1 MKNLLKLLSPF
12 APDQSGASAVLYELG
27 GLMVI
32 CDAGGCAGNVCGFD
46 EPRWFTKKSA
56 VFSAGLRDMDAILGR
71 DDRLIEKLSKAC
83 EQIRPAFTAIIGTPV
98 PAVIATDMRALKRMA
113 EKKTGLPCI
122 TAECTGTNYY
132 DSGSEPVWIELFK
145 TFATESKPVQKGR
158 LGIIGA
164 TPLELSIISPE
175 KIVAEY
181 KAKGW
186 ENVICY
192 GMGSTLDDVKNA
204 AATEKN
210 IVCSSA
216 AIKAA
221 EYLKEKFGTPYV
233 YAVPYGYSGTVSF
246 LEQVGAA
253 VGKAPEPMV
262 LMRIKMKEKGMSM
275 LSMFAMMGGSKQRQA
290 AVKGDYD
297 LVRGVG
303 AFLEQAG
310 ITVTH
315 KMCAHSLKA
324 ITEPAADV
332 EAYAEEG
339 EWLQKIRELRDTLL
353 FADDVALTQADASNT
368 KVLISAP
375 FMNGVVATH
384 LPFMG
389 EKGADFLLEQIQG
402 YYQK

>member
-164 TPLELSIISPE
+164 T
-175 KIVAEY
+175 
-181 KAKGW
+181 
-186 ENVICY
+186 
-192 GMGSTLDDVKNA
+192 LDDVKNA
-204 AATEKN
+204 AAAEMN
-210 IVCSSA
+210 IVCSAA

-221 EYLKEKFGTPYV
+221 EYLKEKFGTPYEIEYPRSCLPEEIV
-233 YAVPYGYSGTVSF
+233 QKADNFTDKNVLVIHNQTAADAVRK
-246 LEQVGAA
+246 L
-253 VGKAPEPMV
+253 
-262 LMRIKMKEKGMSM
+262 
-275 LSMFAMMGGSKQRQA
+275 
-290 AVKGDYD
+290 
-297 LVRGVG
+297 
-303 AFLEQAG
+303 
-310 ITVTH
+310 
-315 KMCAHSLKA
+315 
-324 ITEPAADV
+324 ITEKSGKCHCTSATFFMQKKELSQQSDFFLADESDLCDNV
-332 EAYAEEG
+332 GDNYDVVTADKTLRRVMKNFSG
-339 EWLQKIRELRDTLL
+339 EFIDFPHFGLSGRLLQGESEKI
-353 FADDVALTQADASNT
+353 
-368 KVLISAP
+368 
-375 FMNGVVATH
+375 
-384 LPFMG
+384 
-389 EKGADFLLEQIQG
+389 
-402 YYQK
+402 

>member
-1 MKNLLKLLSPF
+1 
-12 APDQSGASAVLYELG
+12 
-27 GLMVI
+27 MVI

-83 EQIRPAFTAIIGTPV
+83 EQISPAFTAIIGTPV
-98 PAVIATDMRALKRMA
+98 PAVIATDMRALRRMA

-175 KIVAEY
+175 RIVAEY

-204 AATEKN
+204 AAAEMN
-210 IVCSSA
+210 IVCSAS

-221 EYLKEKFGTPYV
+221 EYLKEKFGTPYEIEYPRSCLPEEIV
-233 YAVPYGYSGTVSF
+233 QKADKFTDKNEELDESGEGINSVLPLLRF
-246 LEQVGAA
+246 LERHPMADISMTSA
-253 VGKAPEPMV
+253 VVRYMEQFYGRGYENILMDSVRRRPTVHTVRMLGRLRNTAIDEGQDGEEFEDV
-262 LMRIKMKEKGMSM
+262 LIDVLSSEAEDEIK
-275 LSMFAMMGGSKQRQA
+275 
-290 AVKGDYD
+290 D
-297 LVRGVG
+297 
-303 AFLEQAG
+303 
-310 ITVTH
+310 TV
-315 KMCAHSLKA
+315 
-324 ITEPAADV
+324 
-332 EAYAEEG
+332 
-339 EWLQKIRELRDTLL
+339 REL
-353 FADDVALTQADASNT
+353 
-368 KVLISAP
+368 I
-375 FMNGVVATH
+375 
-384 LPFMG
+384 
-389 EKGADFLLEQIQG
+389 
-402 YYQK
+402 

>member
-83 EQIRPAFTAIIGTPV
+83 EQISPAFTAIIGTPV

-132 DSGSEPVWIELFK
+132 DSGSEPVWTELFK

-175 KIVAEY
+175 RIAAEY

-204 AATEKN
+204 ASAEKN
-210 IVCSSA
+210 IVCSAA

-221 EYLKEKFGTPYV
+221 EYLKEKFGTPYEIE
-233 YAVPYGYSGTVSF
+233 YPQSC
-246 LEQVGAA
+246 L
-253 VGKAPEPMV
+253 PEEIV
-262 LMRIKMKEKGMSM
+262 QK
-275 LSMFAMMGGSKQRQA
+275 
-290 AVKGDYD
+290 
-297 LVRGVG
+297 
-303 AFLEQAG
+303 
-310 ITVTH
+310 
-315 KMCAHSLKA
+315 AHSFADKKVLVIHNQTAANAVRKL
-324 ITEPAADV
+324 ITEKSECHCTSATFFMQKKELSQQGDFFLADESDLCDNV
-332 EAYAEEG
+332 GDNYDVVIADKTLRRVMKNFSG
-339 EWLQKIRELRDTLL
+339 EFIDFPHFGLSGRLLQGESEKI
-353 FADDVALTQADASNT
+353 
-368 KVLISAP
+368 
-375 FMNGVVATH
+375 
-384 LPFMG
+384 
-389 EKGADFLLEQIQG
+389 
-402 YYQK
+402 

>member
-32 CDAGGCAGNVCGFD
+32 CD

-83 EQIRPAFTAIIGTPV
+83 EQISPAFTAIIGTPV

-175 KIVAEY
+175 RIVAEY
-181 KAKGW
+181 KAKAW
-186 ENVICY
+186 E
-192 GMGSTLDDVKNA
+192 
-204 AATEKN
+204 
-210 IVCSSA
+210 
-216 AIKAA
+216 
-221 EYLKEKFGTPYV
+221 
-233 YAVPYGYSGTVSF
+233 
-246 LEQVGAA
+246 
-253 VGKAPEPMV
+253 AP
-262 LMRIKMKEKGMSM
+262 LMM
-275 LSMFAMMGGSKQRQA
+275 
-290 AVKGDYD
+290 
-297 LVRGVG
+297 
-303 AFLEQAG
+303 
-310 ITVTH
+310 
-315 KMCAHSLKA
+315 
-324 ITEPAADV
+324 
-332 EAYAEEG
+332 
-339 EWLQKIRELRDTLL
+339 
-353 FADDVALTQADASNT
+353 
-368 KVLISAP
+368 
-375 FMNGVVATH
+375 
-384 LPFMG
+384 
-389 EKGADFLLEQIQG
+389 
-402 YYQK
+402 

>member
-12 APDQSGASAVLYELG
+12 APDQSGAAAVLYELG

-132 DSGSEPVWIELFK
+132 DSGSESVWLDLFK
-145 TFATESKPVQKGR
+145 TFSAENQPIEKGR

-164 TPLELSIISPE
+164 TPLELGIISSE
-175 KIVAEY
+175 RIAAEY

-192 GMGSTLDDVKNA
+192 GMASTLEDVKNA
-204 AATEKN
+204 AAAEKN

-221 EYLKEKFGTPYV
+221 EYLKEKFGTPYEIEYPKSCLPDEV
-233 YAVPYGYSGTVSF
+233 IEKAGSFADKKVLVIHTQTAADTVRKLIKEKS
-246 LEQVGAA
+246 GAA
-253 VGKAPEPMV
+253 KCTAATFFMQ
-262 LMRIKMKEKGMSM
+262 KKE
-275 LSMFAMMGGSKQRQA
+275 LLQQ
-290 AVKGDYD
+290 GDI
-297 LVRGVG
+297 
-303 AFLEQAG
+303 F
-310 ITVTH
+310 
-315 KMCAHSLKA
+315 
-324 ITEPAADV
+324 
-332 EAYAEEG
+332 
-339 EWLQKIRELRDTLL
+339 
-353 FADDVALTQADASNT
+353 FADESDLCDVVGDNYDIVIADRTLRRVMKNF
-368 KVLISAP
+368 K
-375 FMNGVVATH
+375 
-384 LPFMG
+384 G
-389 EKGADFLLEQIQG
+389 EFIDFPHFGLSGRLMQG
-402 YYQK
+402 ESEKI

>member
-145 TFATESKPVQKGR
+145 TFATESKPVQKGW

-175 KIVAEY
+175 RIVAEY

-204 AATEKN
+204 AAAEMN
-210 IVCSSA
+210 IVCSAA

-221 EYLKEKFGTPYV
+221 EYLKEKFGTPYEIEYPRSCLPEEIV
-233 YAVPYGYSGTVSF
+233 
-246 LEQVGAA
+246 Q
-253 VGKAPEPMV
+253 KAYNFADKNV
-262 LMRIKMKEKGMSM
+262 LVI
-275 LSMFAMMGGSKQRQA
+275 LTKQR
-290 AVKGDYD
+290 
-297 LVRGVG
+297 L
-303 AFLEQAG
+303 
-310 ITVTH
+310 
-315 KMCAHSLKA
+315 
-324 ITEPAADV
+324 
-332 EAYAEEG
+332 
-339 EWLQKIRELRDTLL
+339 TL
-353 FADDVALTQADASNT
+353 
-368 KVLISAP
+368 
-375 FMNGVVATH
+375 
-384 LPFMG
+384 
-389 EKGADFLLEQIQG
+389 
-402 YYQK
+402 

>member
-71 DDRLIEKLSKAC
+71 DDRLVEKLSKAC

-175 KIVAEY
+175 RIVEEY

-186 ENVICY
+186 
-192 GMGSTLDDVKNA
+192 A
-204 AATEKN
+204 AEKN

-221 EYLKEKFGTPYV
+221 EYLKEKFGTPYEIEYPQSCLPEEIV
-233 YAVPYGYSGTVSF
+233 QKADNFTDKNVLVIHNQTADDAVRK
-246 LEQVGAA
+246 L
-253 VGKAPEPMV
+253 
-262 LMRIKMKEKGMSM
+262 
-275 LSMFAMMGGSKQRQA
+275 
-290 AVKGDYD
+290 
-297 LVRGVG
+297 
-303 AFLEQAG
+303 
-310 ITVTH
+310 
-315 KMCAHSLKA
+315 
-324 ITEPAADV
+324 ITEKSGKCHCTSATFFMQKKELSQQSDFFLADESDLCDNV
-332 EAYAEEG
+332 GDNYDVVIADKTLRRVMKNFSG
-339 EWLQKIRELRDTLL
+339 EFIDFPHFGLSGRLLQGESEKI
-353 FADDVALTQADASNT
+353 
-368 KVLISAP
+368 
-375 FMNGVVATH
+375 
-384 LPFMG
+384 
-389 EKGADFLLEQIQG
+389 
-402 YYQK
+402 

>member
-1 MKNLLKLLSPF
+1 MHDPSGCNSTYNTHDEIRWYDQDSLIFISGLTDIDAIMGNDEKFLQDIEEAAKELKPKFIALASSPIPFMNGTDFPGLARALTARTGIPAFSVPTSGMHDYVYGAGLALAEIAGHFTGAAEKTGRCSEAPTESAERSTEKRNRKLNLL
-12 APDQSGASAVLYELG
+12 
-27 GLMVI
+27 
-32 CDAGGCAGNVCGFD
+32 
-46 EPRWFTKKSA
+46 
-56 VFSAGLRDMDAILGR
+56 
-71 DDRLIEKLSKAC
+71 
-83 EQIRPAFTAIIGTPV
+83 
-98 PAVIATDMRALKRMA
+98 
-113 EKKTGLPCI
+113 
-122 TAECTGTNYY
+122 
-132 DSGSEPVWIELFK
+132 
-145 TFATESKPVQKGR
+145 
-158 LGIIGA
+158 GA
-164 TPLELSIISPE
+164 TPLDLGPQSAVDAM
-175 KIVAEY
+175 KKRLKNY
-181 KAKGW
+181 GW
-186 ENVICY
+186 EILSTWAMGDTLEALSRAGEAAVNLVVSSVGIPAANV
-192 GMGSTLDDVKNA
+192 
-204 AATEKN
+204 
-210 IVCSSA
+210 
-216 AIKAA
+216 
-221 EYLKEKFGTPYV
+221 LKEKFGTPYV

-275 LSMFAMMGGSKQRQA
+275 LSMFAMMGGSKPRQA
-290 AVKGDYD
+290 AIKGDYD
-297 LVRGVG
+297 LVQGVG

-310 ITVTH
+310 ISVTH

>member
-83 EQIRPAFTAIIGTPV
+83 QQISPAFTSIIGTPV

-145 TFATESKPVQKGR
+145 TFATDSKPVQKGR

-175 KIVAEY
+175 RIVAEY
-181 KAKGW
+181 KARGW

-204 AATEKN
+204 AAAEKN
-210 IVCSSA
+210 IEYPRSCLPEEIVQKADNFTDKNVLVIHNQTAADAVRKLITEKSGKCHCSSA
-216 AIKAA
+216 TFFMQK
-221 EYLKEKFGTPYV
+221 KELSQQSDFFLADESDLCDNVGDNYDVVIADKTLRRVMKNFSGEFIDFPHFGL
-233 YAVPYGYSGTVSF
+233 SGRLLQGES
-246 LEQVGAA
+246 
-253 VGKAPEPMV
+253 
-262 LMRIKMKEKGMSM
+262 EK
-275 LSMFAMMGGSKQRQA
+275 
-290 AVKGDYD
+290 
-297 LVRGVG
+297 
-303 AFLEQAG
+303 
-310 ITVTH
+310 I
-315 KMCAHSLKA
+315 
-324 ITEPAADV
+324 
-332 EAYAEEG
+332 
-339 EWLQKIRELRDTLL
+339 
-353 FADDVALTQADASNT
+353 
-368 KVLISAP
+368 
-375 FMNGVVATH
+375 
-384 LPFMG
+384 
-389 EKGADFLLEQIQG
+389 
-402 YYQK
+402 